1 VVVSHFEWAAIGLIL
16 FGMVLPFWTLTA
28 VALRRTR
35 REGRRPQVPQ
45 TERVMRY
52 NAIMDYLHRACRKGP
67 AEGQSGASFIAA
79 LRELRNFPEHR
90 DLTVLFLEEVNVSGP
105 GKFNELAKREIRA
118 AEEYLLGL
126 KEDA

>member
-1 VVVSHFEWAAIGLIL
+1 MVSHFEWAAIGLIL
-16 FGMVLPFWTLTA
+16 FGMVLPFWTLT
-28 VALRRTR
+28 VIALRRASKEPR
-35 REGRRPQVPQ
+35 RGEVPAS
-45 TERVMRY
+45 ERVLRY

-79 LRELRNFPEHR
+79 VRELRNYPEHR
-90 DLTVLFLEEVNVSGP
+90 DLTVLFLEEINVSGT

-118 AEEYLLGL
+118 AEEYLLAL